1 MKIIAILTLFL
12 PSFLKVLVL
21 RSLFKMRVGRGV
33 RIGFSYI
40 FSKEGE
46 IGDEVRIGH
55 FNLITGMKEL
65 TLGDDVVIGHFN
77 IILGGSKVTLG
88 DGAMIGRFNEI
99 NSILNPLV
107 RGTPIP
113 ELKLGRRAIVTAW
126 HKIDFTDKVELGE
139 NVVFAGRLSN
149 IWTHNRQDV
158 APVSIGARCYVGAGI
173 QMVPGSSVGA
183 DCVIGLGSII
193 SKPFDQE
200 RVLIAGVPAK
210 VVKELDE
217 KALRLVAYPARPDLD
232 GYGDLTREVEV

>member
-1 MKIIAILTLFL
+1 MKIVAILTLFL

-21 RSLFKMRVGRGV
+21 RHVFKIRVGSDV
-33 RIGFSYI
+33 RIGFSLVYP
-40 FSKEGE
+40 KAGH
-46 IGDEVRIGH
+46 IGDRTKIGH
-55 FNLITGMKEL
+55 FNMIIGMQEL
-65 TLGDDVVIGHFN
+65 TLGEDVVIGHFN
-77 IILGGSKVTLG
+77 IVLGGRKVALD

-107 RGTPIP
+107 RGVPVP
-113 ELKLGRRAIVTAW
+113 ELTLGRRAIVTAW

-158 APVSIGARCYVGAGI
+158 APVSIGARCYVGSGI
-173 QMVPGSSVGA
+173 QMVPGSRLGA

-210 VVKELDE
+210 VIKDLDDD
-217 KALRLVAYPARPDLD
+217 ALKLVSYPARPDLD
-232 GYGDLTREVEV
+232 GYGDLAREVDS